1 MAKLDLIIGPMFA
14 GKSSE
19 LMRRIRLLKVL
30 NKQYLV
36 AKPFIDS
43 RYSNEH
49 IVSHNLEKEKCT
61 NFNSINE
68 IVAYPLNNIDT
79 IFIDEAQFFTD
90 IKKPIIELV
99 DKFNINVV
107 LCGLNGDSDRNLF
120 GELHELIPLCDN
132 IIKINAL
139 CKICLD
145 GTPGIFSHRLADNNQ
160 QVLVGAENQFICV
173 CRKHYL
179 ELNS

>member
-61 NFNSINE
+61 NFNNINE
-68 IVAYPLNNIDT
+68 ILCYPLNNIDT
-79 IFIDEAQFFTD
+79 IF
-90 IKKPIIELV
+90 
-99 DKFNINVV
+99 
-107 LCGLNGDSDRNLF
+107 
-120 GELHELIPLCDN
+120 
-132 IIKINAL
+132 
-139 CKICLD
+139 
-145 GTPGIFSHRLADNNQ
+145 
-160 QVLVGAENQFICV
+160 
-173 CRKHYL
+173 
-179 ELNS
+179 